1 MAVEENDF
9 RDLFTGNLALTPQAQ
24 HVLRVFTFVRV
35 PHAGLAGKERLKPF
49 ALEVIKE
56 GDGGNT
62 GIPLAL
68 QIHAVFGLATLTRG
82 ERYNNCREL
91 ERLGNI
97 LPAEAEK
104 AY

>member
-1 MAVEENDF
+1 MKMQWPKASTA
-9 RDLFTGNLALTPQAQ
+9 FT
-24 HVLRVFTFVRV
+24 RW
-35 PHAGLAGKERLKPF
+35 
-49 ALEVIKE
+49 
-56 GDGGNT
+56 

-68 QIHAVFGLATLTRG
+68 QIHAVVGLATLTRG